1 MFISS
6 NKNIFDAFL
15 VFIFQF
21 LQILPNT
28 LQSHL
33 IVGVLVV
40 TLLVLVTSS
49 FVWCVFYFVIKFTC
63 CKMCSRQEREA
74 KENIEMGVQQQ
85 QQQNEQQQQPEQ
97 RKEGKKHTLPR
108 TLPPIPE
115 DQAADQTRNG
125 EMLNLIKF
133 KVSISKF
140 QLPIFH

>member
-1 MFISS
+1 
-6 NKNIFDAFL
+6 
-15 VFIFQF
+15 
-21 LQILPNT
+21 
-28 LQSHL
+28 
-33 IVGVLVV
+33 
-40 TLLVLVTSS
+40 
-49 FVWCVFYFVIKFTC
+49 
-63 CKMCSRQEREA
+63 MCSRQEREA

-140 QLPIFH
+140 QSILIAPVWLCGIILDS